1 MWKDPAG
8 EGSPHAAALLA
19 HVQEK
24 LLQELPVVLV
34 SDLSG
39 PATRTGADLPTGL
52 AVCS

>member
-19 HVQEK
+19 HVQE
-24 LLQELPVVLV
+24 LPVLLV

-39 PATRTGADLPTGL
+39 PAGFKP
-52 AVCS
+52 